1 MKRLLLPLFLGALGG
16 ATLASPP
23 VLSQSF
29 SPWPPAGW
37 SLPPSAA
44 GERWEGS
51 EGTATANYTGGEG
64 TAATAR
70 PQSGGDLDLLT
81 PPFALPSGATGALLR
96 FREDLLL
103 REGTADVAEIAL
115 STDGGATFPYL
126 LRRRDA
132 AGALARGPL
141 EAAVDLSP
149 WAGENALVVRFRYGA
164 VAGSDHGWWQ
174 VDDVRVEARSCPST
188 GLVLQGPSSACA
200 PGALLT
206 AGEGW
211 SSYRWFRNGILL
223 PGATGENLLAGLS
236 GTYTV
241 EGTDPEGCSVLSA
254 PLEVTVESPAP
265 PVVQGPSEGCPGG
278 AVVLSASGTSGGGTL
293 RWYRDGLPIPGA
305 TGDTLSVREGGTY
318 EAVLATAGGCE
329 AHSAP
334 HPVSFAPALSQP
346 QVLTAA
352 CDGALLEAPQGL
364 AAWTWTRDGLPL
376 PGASGPTLAV
386 EESGAYAVA
395 GWTPMGCA
403 LQSPPAEVVLAPRP
417 SVAVQA
423 ESCPGGA
430 TLQVSG
436 AQGPVRWE
444 VGGDPL
450 PGATAGALPTTLP
463 GLYTAVADTGGGCP
477 RRSLE
482 AAVEIPPC
490 PSREVSGLAAF
501 YPLTVERTLRKD
513 GTPAL
518 RLSFEKA
525 AGALSYAL
533 FWGTLGQPGSH
544 REPGHALCGLLPSDD
559 GSGRL
564 EVTVEEPPGDAYFLL
579 AADLGGGLLTV
590 AGRDSAGNPTPPG
603 DCGP

>member
-1 MKRLLLPLFLGALGG
+1 MKRLLLTLFLGALG
-16 ATLASPP
+16 AAAMALPP

-70 PQSGGDLDLLT
+70 PQSGGDLDLRT
-81 PPFALPSGATGALLR
+81 PAFALPAGATGAVLR

-103 REGTADVAEIAL
+103 REGSADVAEIAL
-115 STDGGATFPYL
+115 STDGGATFPHL
-126 LRRRDA
+126 LRRREGGG
-132 AGALARGPL
+132 AGGRGPL
-141 EAAVDLSP
+141 ETTVDLSA
-149 WAGENALVVRFRYGA
+149 WAGEAALVVRFRYGA

-188 GLVLQGPSSACA
+188 ALVLEGPPYACP

-223 PGATGENLLAGLS
+223 PGATGESLLAGLS

-241 EGTDPEGCSVLSA
+241 EGTDAEGCAVLSA

-278 AVVLSASGTSGGGTL
+278 AVVLTASGTSGGGTL
-293 RWYRDGLPIPGA
+293 QWYRDGLPIPGA
-305 TGDTLSVREGGTY
+305 TGDTLAVLEGGTF
-318 EAVLATAGGCE
+318 EAVFATAGGCE

-334 HPVSFAPALSQP
+334 HTVSFSPALSQP

-352 CDGALLEAPQGL
+352 CDGALLEAPLGL

-376 PGASGPTLAV
+376 PGASGPALAV

-395 GWTPMGCA
+395 GWTPTGCA

-417 SVAVQA
+417 SVAVEA
-423 ESCPGGA
+423 EPCPGGA
-430 TLQVSG
+430 TLQALGVP
-436 AQGPVRWE
+436 GPVRWE
-444 VGGDPL
+444 AGGREL
-450 PGATAGALPTTLP
+450 PAPPSATLRTTLP
-463 GLYTAVADTGGGCP
+463 GLYTALAETAPGCE
-477 RRSLE
+477 RRSLPV
-482 AAVEIPPC
+482 AVEIPPC
-490 PSREVSGLAAF
+490 ASREVSGPGAF
-501 YPLTVERTLRKD
+501 YPLTVERISRKD
-513 GTPAL
+513 GSPAL

-525 AGALSYAL
+525 PGAVTYAL

-544 REPGHALCGLLPSDD
+544 REPGHALCGLVPEDD

-564 EVTVEEPPGDAYFLL
+564 EVTVEDLPSDAYFLL

-590 AGRDSAGNPTPPG
+590 AGQDSGGTPILPG
-603 DCGP
+603 SCGP